1 MEMARFPACCAVKP
15 DDVRIIGVQC
25 RCFFDSSIDIYFYSG
40 AILMSTEPSTGPV
53 TKRPLVSVPFL
64 VTVGALA
71 VVAYFAAP
79 RIMPYVFL
87 MTGNIGSGAAET
99 TGQVTG
105 QAGAENAE
113 SNSEGQTEGPGG
125 GRGGRGPGGFDREA
139 FFAERD
145 ADSNGKLEGEEISE
159 RMRERM
165 TNADTDKDGAIS
177 KEEFMASPGGPR
189 GQGGPGGD
197 GGEQNRG
204 GGRPP
209 ADDSES
215 AQADAKASPE
225 ADAPAAK

>member
-1 MEMARFPACCAVKP
+1 
-15 DDVRIIGVQC
+15 
-25 RCFFDSSIDIYFYSG
+25 
-40 AILMSTEPSTGPV
+40 MSAEPSTGPV
-53 TKRPLVSVPFL
+53 AKRPLVSVSFL
-64 VTVGALA
+64 VTVCALA

-113 SNSEGQTEGPGG
+113 SNNEGQPEGPGG

-145 ADSNGKLEGEEISE
+145 ADNNGKLEGEEISQ

-165 TNADTDKDGAIS
+165 TNADTDNDGAIS
-177 KEEFMASPGGPR
+177 KEEFMNSPGGPR
-189 GQGGPGGD
+189 GQGGPGGP
-197 GGEQNRG
+197 GGDAGGQNRG

-215 AQADAKASPE
+215 APTDAKASSEAKPE
-225 ADAPAAK
+225 ANASPEVDAPAAK